1 MTSQQQFKV
10 YPTKSVTIYCKQQ
23 YGRRQGMEHLKHS
36 FEVIQQNNLYDL
48 LYIYNLPYGRSVEDG
63 LL

>member
-1 MTSQQQFKV
+1 
-10 YPTKSVTIYCKQQ
+10 
-23 YGRRQGMEHLKHS
+23 MEHLKHS